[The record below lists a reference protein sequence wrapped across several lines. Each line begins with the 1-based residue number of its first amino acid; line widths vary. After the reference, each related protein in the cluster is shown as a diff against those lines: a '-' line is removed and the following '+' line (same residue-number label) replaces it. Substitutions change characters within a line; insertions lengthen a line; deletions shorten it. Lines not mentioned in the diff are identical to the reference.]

1 MNITVLGSG
10 GWGCALAK
18 VLHDNQHHVT
28 LWSKF
33 QEEIDTIKKMGENPM
48 KLPGI
53 PLPKGLDLT
62 SDVEDAVKDKE
73 LIVMAVPSSFVRSTT
88 DLIAPFVARET
99 IIVNVA
105 KGIEDKTLFTLQEV
119 INDVLPDNQVAVLS
133 GPSHAEEVARGIPTS
148 VVVGSKDEQ
157 LTGIVQDTFMNANF
171 RVYGS
176 SDIVG
181 IEMGGALKNVIAL
194 AAGVSDGLGYGDNT
208 KAALMTR
215 GMAEISRLGMAM
227 GADPM
232 TFNGLSGIGDL
243 IVTCTSMH
251 SRNRRAGILIGKG
264 ASLKEA
270 LDEVQMVVEG
280 VYSAKAALGLAKKH
294 KVEMPIIEEVNG
306 VLFDGNSPSKAVDRL
321 MNREKKFE
329 SV

>member
-1 MNITVLGSG
+1 MNIAVIGSG

-18 VLHDNQHHVT
+18 VLFDNEHHVT

-33 QEEIDTIKKMGENPM
+33 QEEIDTIKELGENRA

-53 PLPKGLDLT
+53 PLPKDLCLT
-62 SDVEDAVKDKE
+62 SDVEEAVRGKD
-73 LIVMAVPSSFVRSTT
+73 LLVMAVPSSFIRSTT
-88 DLIAPFVARET
+88 ELIKPYVVKET
-99 IIVNVA
+99 ILVNVA
-105 KGIEDKTLFTLQEV
+105 KGIEDKTLMTLQEV
-119 INDVLPDNQVAVLS
+119 INDVLPENRVAVLS

-148 VVVGSKDEQ
+148 VVVGSKDEE
-157 LTGIVQDTFMNANF
+157 LVKLVQDTFMNTNF

-176 SDIVG
+176 ADIVG
-181 IEMGGALKNVIAL
+181 IEMGGSLKNVIAL

-215 GMAEISRLGMAM
+215 GMAEISRLGAAM

-264 ASLKEA
+264 SSLDEA
-270 LDEVQMVVEG
+270 LAEVKMVVEG
-280 VYSAKAALGLAKKH
+280 VYSAKAALGLAKKYN
-294 KVEMPIIEEVNG
+294 VEMPIIEKVNG
-306 VLFDGNSPSKAVDRL
+306 VLFHGESPAEAVDEL